1 MKRKSFL
8 QIVVGTFSVLL
19 SLSLFSGCGASQGGD
34 DSDSVAGHVKTAT
47 AVMQSGKIT
56 ISYPGKVI
64 PREDVNVSFRVA
76 GPIAKVNVKQ
86 GQMVRKGDVMA
97 EMDDRD
103 YKIQLSATEAEYLQI
118 KAEAE
123 RVIELADRNSATM
136 NDRDKAAYGLQ
147 QITAKYNA
155 HKNALE
161 DTKLRAPFD
170 GYVQKVNFSAG
181 ETVSAGLPI
190 ISMISGSAPEIEIN
204 VPSED
209 FIKRDKFNGFH
220 CTLEVYP
227 GKVFPVRLINITKK
241 ANLNQLFTARFAFES
256 RLGGDDVP
264 YAGMS
269 ATLYIDYDYG
279 SDNMVSIPIGAI
291 FEENGQSMVWVLEKD
306 NTVHQRVVKIVEVKR
321 DGCVL
326 LSYGV
331 KEGESVVTAGV
342 HSLTAGQKVEILT
355 PESST
360 NVGNLL

>member
-1 MKRKSFL
+1 MNSLSFL
-8 QIVVGTFSVLL
+8 RKAATVSVGVLCL
-19 SLSLFSGCGASQGGD
+19 CLVSACGAKGAQETRTT
-34 DSDSVAGHVKTAT
+34 AGHVKTAT
-47 AVMQSGKIT
+47 AKLQSSKIT

-64 PREDVNVSFRVA
+64 PREDVNVAFRVA
-76 GPIAKVNVKQ
+76 GPIAKVNVRQ
-86 GQMVRKGDVMA
+86 GQKVKKGDVLA

-123 RVIELADRNSATM
+123 RVIALADRNSATK
-136 NDRDKAAYGLQ
+136 NDRDKAEYGLQ

-155 HKNALE
+155 HKNALA

-170 GYVQKVNFSAG
+170 GYIQKVNFSAG

-190 ISMISGSAPEIEIN
+190 ISMISGDAPEVEISM
-204 VPSED
+204 PSED
-209 FIKRDKFNGFH
+209 FIKRDKFNQFH

-227 GKVFPVRLINITKK
+227 GKNFPVRLINITKK
-241 ANLNQLFTARFAFES
+241 ANLNQLFTARFAFNTDEMES
-256 RLGGDDVP
+256 QAP

-269 ATLYIDYDYG
+269 ATVYIDYDYG
-279 SDNMVSIPIGAI
+279 TDSFVSIPVGAV
-291 FEENGQSMVWVLEKD
+291 FEENGQSMVWILESD

-321 DGCVL
+321 DGSVY

-331 KEGESVVTAGV
+331 KEGERVVTAGV
-342 HSLTAGQKVEILT
+342 HSLTAGQKVEVLT